1 MMNDINN
8 NFSAKISG
16 ISVNSSKS
24 AENIINKAVSENQ
37 INEIHDNGL
46 LGKSQVSKP
55 DNINSDI
62 DFCKKSTPEFLQKCD
77 SFFDNAFD
85 TLTAKGDENA
95 YVKACVLSKEFANE
109 FV

>member
-1 MMNDINN
+1 MNDINN
-8 NFSAKISG
+8 NFSPKVSG
-16 ISVNSSKS
+16 VSANSQRP
-24 AENIINKAVSENQ
+24 AENIINKSVSENQ
-37 INEIHDNGL
+37 INEIQDNGL
-46 LGKSQVSKP
+46 LGKSQVSRP

-62 DFCKKSTPEFLQKCD
+62 DFCKKSSPEFLQKCD
-77 SFFDNAFD
+77 YFFDNAFD

>member
-1 MMNDINN
+1 MNDINN
-8 NFSAKISG
+8 NFSPIVSG
-16 ISVNSSKS
+16 ITNKTVKHQ
-24 AENIINKAVSENQ
+24 ENINNNTVAENQ

-46 LGKSQVSKP
+46 LGKSQVSRP

-62 DFCKKSTPEFLQKCD
+62 EFCKKSTPEFLQKCD
-77 SFFDNAFD
+77 CFFENAFN
-85 TLTAKGDENA
+85 TFSAAGDENA

>member
-1 MMNDINN
+1 MNDINN
-8 NFSAKISG
+8 NFSPKVSGVSANNTKHQENISG
-16 ISVNSSKS
+16 SL
-24 AENIINKAVSENQ
+24 VSENQ
-37 INEIHDNGL
+37 INEIQDNGL
-46 LGKSQVSKP
+46 LGKSQVARP

-77 SFFDNAFD
+77 CFFDNAFN
-85 TLTAKGDENA
+85 TFSANGDENA